1 MDSRKNHRTPV
12 ALVLAV
18 GLLGLG
24 GVSLAAAS
32 TVPSLVRE
40 DVVVRTNPSTNLT
53 SNDPGAMP
61 TGEPTD
67 TTSTAPTES
76 TTTEPTTTEP
86 VTSPVPTTI
95 TEPEP
100 EPVETT
106 RVTVVPTRNP
116 VRSTD
121 SADPVD
127 PLPAE
132 PVVEETTF
140 NPVVPTTGTPAPSR
154 PTN

>member
-1 MDSRKNHRTPV
+1 MIKRKANHRTPI

-18 GLLGLG
+18 ALLGVG
-24 GVSLAAAS
+24 GVSLAAAT
-32 TVPSLVRE
+32 TVPPLVRE

-53 SNDPGAMP
+53 PNDPGAMP
-61 TGEPTD
+61 TDSPSD
-67 TTSTAPTES
+67 TTSA
-76 TTTEPTTTEP
+76 EPTGLPTTEP
-86 VTSPVPTTI
+86 VTTTAPTSTA
-95 TEPEP
+95 EP

-106 RVTVVPTRNP
+106 SVTVVPTRNP
-116 VRSTD
+116 VQSTD

-140 NPVVPTTGTPAPSR
+140 NPVEPTTGTPTPPR

>member
-1 MDSRKNHRTPV
+1 MIKRKTNHRTPI

-40 DVVVRTNPSTNLT
+40 DVVVRISPSTNLT
-53 SNDPGAMP
+53 PDDPGAMP
-61 TGEPTD
+61 TDDP
-67 TTSTAPTES
+67 S
-76 TTTEPTTTEP
+76 TTASTEPATTEP
-86 VTSPVPTTI
+86 VTTTAEPTGT
-95 TEPEP
+95 TEP

-106 RVTVVPTRNP
+106 SATPVPTRNP
-116 VRSTD
+116 VQSTD

-127 PLPAE
+127 LLPAE

-140 NPVVPTTGTPAPSR
+140 NPVDPTTETPVPPH

>member
-1 MDSRKNHRTPV
+1 MIKRKNHRTPV
-12 ALVLAV
+12 ALVLALA
-18 GLLGLG
+18 LLGLG

-53 SNDPGAMP
+53 PNDPGAMP
-61 TGEPTD
+61 TDGPSDTASAEPTE
-67 TTSTAPTES
+67 T
-76 TTTEPTTTEP
+76 TTTEP
-86 VTSPVPTTI
+86 VTTTAPTST
-95 TEPEP
+95 TEP

-106 RVTVVPTRNP
+106 SATVVPTRNP
-116 VRSTD
+116 VQSTD
-121 SADPVD
+121 SADPMD

-140 NPVVPTTGTPAPSR
+140 NPVEPTTDMPIPPR

>member
-1 MDSRKNHRTPV
+1 MDSRKNHRTPI

-53 SNDPGAMP
+53 PNDPGAMP
-61 TGEPTD
+61 TDAPSD
-67 TTSTAPTES
+67 TTSAEPTES
-76 TTTEPTTTEP
+76 STTEP
-86 VTSPVPTTI
+86 VTTTQPTGT
-95 TEPEP
+95 TEP

-106 RVTVVPTRNP
+106 SATVVPTRNP
-116 VRSTD
+116 VQATD

-140 NPVVPTTGTPAPSR
+140 NPVEPTTDTPVPPR

>member
-1 MDSRKNHRTPV
+1 MDSRKNHRTPI

-18 GLLGLG
+18 ALLGLG

-53 SNDPGAMP
+53 PNDPGAMP
-61 TGEPTD
+61 TDEPTD
-67 TTSTAPTES
+67 TTSTEPT
-76 TTTEPTTTEP
+76 TDEPTTTP
-86 VTSPVPTTI
+86 TGTSTTSAPDPLPI
-95 TEPEP
+95 
-100 EPVETT
+100 ETT
-106 RVTVVPTRNP
+106 SATVVPTRNP
-116 VRSTD
+116 VQSTD

-140 NPVVPTTGTPAPSR
+140 NPVEPTTDTPVPPR